1 MRVMLRLEAHLLAAA
16 RDLGGVLVR
25 DELARVAI
33 GMVGRTQHRH
43 PLRGPHAL
51 RKPRW
56 HRRAAR
62 AAPRRHPRHL
72 GTAGKHKELEVVDGT
87 LLPHGYI
94 PPHGYMRSQPA
105 THAGPGHIALGRGA
119 RADSLQHMGHGMAA
133 SDSHT
138 GSAPYPCS
146 GTWPCAPQRCTCPRR
161 PPRCAPRTSRRAPTS
176 SPHPSAAR
184 ANHPTPA
191 RHAAMRTVAT
201 QRRPSG
207 CLHATRPAE

>member
-1 MRVMLRLEAHLLAAA
+1 MPQRGILPECSSAMNLPGSRSGWSVARSTAIRSEAHTHSAS
-16 RDLGGVLVR
+16 RGGTG
-25 DELARVAI
+25 A
-33 GMVGRTQHRH
+33 
-43 PLRGPHAL
+43 PLAL
-51 RKPRW
+51 RP
-56 HRRAAR
+56 
-62 AAPRRHPRHL
+62 
-72 GTAGKHKELEVVDGT
+72 G
-87 LLPHGYI
+87 
-94 PPHGYMRSQPA
+94 A
-105 THAGPGHIALGRGA
+105 THAVLVPRASTRNSKSSMVRSYRTGTYHPMDACDHSLQHMLGRGHIALGRGA

-176 SPHPSAAR
+176 SPRPSAAR

-201 QRRPSG
+201 QRWPSG